1 MARAPRLHGDQH
13 AACFSP
19 TDVHRDTIYGFWV
32 LADAAPWQG
41 GAMQVRLF
49 RRNVRVN
56 LALQGGGAHG
66 AFTWG
71 VLDRLLEDEEL
82 EISWVS
88 ATSAGAVNAVAVASG
103 LSEGGKSSA
112 RAKLRSVWE
121 AVHQA
126 GVPDLLRLNPFL
138 YGLSRAPLAQMA
150 SLWSP
155 YEFNPLGFD
164 PLRRL
169 LSESIDFEK
178 LRNSS
183 PIELLIAATEVAT
196 GRSRIFRR
204 KELTV
209 EAVLASSCLPT
220 LHHAVEIDGVSYW
233 DGGFSANPDIKT
245 LAMESPVE
253 DTLIV
258 QLNSLVRPGLPTG
271 VREISLHA
279 NRLAFNAPLIREIE
293 LIETVREC
301 WQGRIG
307 GPRGRYGKLATHRFH
322 LIEAGRYTG
331 ALSPD
336 STMKPDWQLLSYL
349 FNAGRDEAGK
359 WLSRHRASIGRR
371 STVDLKERFLTVER
385 ACDPGA
391 DADSER
397 ASVKA
402 KAAAGSDIAD

>member
-1 MARAPRLHGDQH
+1 MP
-13 AACFSP
+13 
-19 TDVHRDTIYGFWV
+19 
-32 LADAAPWQG
+32 
-41 GAMQVRLF
+41 VRLF
-49 RRNVRVN
+49 RRNVRLN

-88 ATSAGAVNAVAVASG
+88 ATSAGAVNAVALAAG
-103 LSEGGKSSA
+103 LSEGGKDTA
-112 RAKLRSVWE
+112 RRKLRHVWE
-121 AVHQA
+121 AVHKA

-138 YGLSRAPLAQMA
+138 FGLSRAPHIAQMA

-169 LSESIDFEK
+169 LAEAIDFEK
-178 LRNSS
+178 LRKSA
-183 PIELLIAATEVAT
+183 PIELLVAATEVAT

-204 KELTV
+204 QELTI

-220 LHHAVEIDGVSYW
+220 LHHAVEIDGVAYW

-258 QLNSLVRPGLPTG
+258 QINSLVRHSLPTG
-271 VREISLHA
+271 VRDISLHA
-279 NRLAFNAPLIREIE
+279 NRLSFNAPLIREVE

-307 GPRGRYGKLATHRFH
+307 GPRGRFGKLATHRFH
-322 LIEAGRYTG
+322 LIEAGRYTSG
-331 ALSPD
+331 LSPD
-336 STMKPDWQLLSYL
+336 STMKPDWTLLNYL
-349 FNAGRDEAGK
+349 YSAGRDEAEK
-359 WLSRHRASIGRR
+359 WLGRHRSSIGRR
-371 STVDLKERFLTVER
+371 SSVDLKERFLTHDKGGGSG
-385 ACDPGA
+385 AGGA
-391 DADSER
+391 DGTSA
-397 ASVKA
+397 KA
-402 KAAAGSDIAD
+402 KISAAADIPD

>member
-1 MARAPRLHGDQH
+1 
-13 AACFSP
+13 
-19 TDVHRDTIYGFWV
+19 
-32 LADAAPWQG
+32 
-41 GAMQVRLF
+41 MQVRLF
-49 RRNVRVN
+49 RRNVRLN

-71 VLDRLLEDEEL
+71 VLDRILEDEEL
-82 EISWVS
+82 DLGWVS
-88 ATSAGAVNAVAVASG
+88 ATSAGAVNAIALAAG
-103 LSEGGKSSA
+103 LAEGGKGAA

-121 AVHQA
+121 AVHRA
-126 GVPDLLRLNPFL
+126 GVPDLMRLDPFL
-138 YGLSRAPLAQMA
+138 HGLARTPHLAQMA

-178 LRNSS
+178 LRRDS
-183 PIELLIAATEVAT
+183 PIELLIAATEVAS
-196 GRSRIFRR
+196 GRARIFRS
-204 KELTV
+204 KEITI
-209 EAVLASSCLPT
+209 EAVLASACLPT

-233 DGGFSANPDIKT
+233 DGGFSANPDVKT
-245 LAMESPVE
+245 LAMESPVD

-258 QLNSLVRPGLPTG
+258 QLASLVRQGLPTG
-271 VREISLHA
+271 VREIAMHV
-279 NRLAFNAPLIREIE
+279 NRLAFNAPLVREVE

-307 GPRGRYGKLATHRFH
+307 GPRGRYAKLATHRFH

-336 STMKPDWQLLSYL
+336 STMKPDWQLLNYL
-349 FNAGRDEAGK
+349 FSAGRDEADK
-359 WLSRHRASIGRR
+359 WLALHRAAIGRR
-371 STVDLKERFLTVER
+371 SSVNLKERFLTPE
-385 ACDPGA
+385 GG
-391 DADSER
+391 DADIEE

-402 KAAAGSDIAD
+402 KSAAGGDIPD

>member
-1 MARAPRLHGDQH
+1 
-13 AACFSP
+13 
-19 TDVHRDTIYGFWV
+19 
-32 LADAAPWQG
+32 
-41 GAMQVRLF
+41 MQVRLF
-49 RRNVRVN
+49 RRNVRLN

-71 VLDRLLEDEEL
+71 VLDRLLEDDEL
-82 EISWVS
+82 EISWIS
-88 ATSAGAVNAVAVASG
+88 GASAGAVNAVAVAAG
-103 LSEGGKSSA
+103 LSEGGKSTA

-121 AVHQA
+121 AVHKA

-138 YGLSRAPLAQMA
+138 YGLSRAPHMAQMA

-178 LRNSS
+178 LRRES
-183 PIELLIAATEVAT
+183 PIELLVSATEVAT
-196 GRSRIFRR
+196 GRARIFRR
-204 KELTV
+204 SEITV
-209 EAVLASSCLPT
+209 ESVLASACLPT
-220 LHHAVEIDGVSYW
+220 LHHAVEIDGVAYW

-258 QLNSLVRPGLPTG
+258 QLNSLVRQSLPTG

-279 NRLAFNAPLIREIE
+279 NRLAFNAPLIREVE

-301 WQGRIG
+301 FHGRIG

-322 LIEAGRYTG
+322 LVEAGRYTG

-336 STMKPDWQLLSYL
+336 SASKPDWQLLTYL
-349 FNAGRDEAGK
+349 FNAGRDEAEK
-359 WLSRHRASIGRR
+359 WLARHRTVIGRR
-371 STVDLKERFLTVER
+371 SSVDLRERFLTPERGGGPAPVE
-385 ACDPGA
+385 AGTD
-391 DADSER
+391 R
-397 ASVKA
+397 ASAKA
-402 KAAAGSDIAD
+402 KATASADIPD